1 MTVLLRCI
9 KGGDLGDRFTFGQQY
24 ELRSGFL
31 TDNYGMHWIYGC
43 FDNKYEFEVVK

>member
-9 KGGDLGDRFTFGQQY
+9 KGGDLADRFTFGQQY

-31 TDNYGMHWIYGC
+31 TDNYGMRWVFSDY
-43 FDNKYEFEVVK
+43 DKKYDFEVVK